1 MRLEDLIREYRKSLR
16 LLRSAK
22 TKPMFCGSMVSDVE
36 FAIEYMATGHIP
48 GTKWTVARWPLRKR
62 EIPVDPIMMARFVQN
77 REPIAAAPDHV
88 VRLLESLLKSL
99 SPLERDAYEL
109 VRGRGYSF
117 TQAGKLIGCNKGSV
131 QNFVQRAEKKIALVV
146 RKQTIYRE

>member
-1 MRLEDLIREYRKSLR
+1 LSKGVIRLEDLIREYRKSLR

-22 TKPMFCGSMVSDVE
+22 TKPLFCGSMVSDAE

-117 TQAGKLIGCNKGSV
+117 KQSGKLLGCSKASAQSYV
-131 QNFVQRAEKKIALVV
+131 KRAEKKIRLAI
-146 RKQTIYRE
+146 R